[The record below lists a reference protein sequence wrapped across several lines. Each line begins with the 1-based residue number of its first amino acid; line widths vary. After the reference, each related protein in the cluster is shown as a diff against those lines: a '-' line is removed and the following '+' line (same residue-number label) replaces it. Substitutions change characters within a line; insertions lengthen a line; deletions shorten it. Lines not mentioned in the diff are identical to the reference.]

1 MEEEGRFPGREG
13 EPESEMMVVV
23 RALLAEQRRADLV
36 REEARKAEEERSVI
50 ELRRADI
57 AREDARREEE
67 ERREEARQQRE
78 AEAARR
84 QAERQAEAEQRQ
96 FNQQVALLKLQAE
109 MGEKASQTHR
119 ETQSNDRKRDRALF
133 SIPVY
138 KEGEDIECFL
148 STAERRLRA
157 AEVPQNE
164 WIPIIDTRLSGA
176 KAVVWQDITV
186 IAADYVDARDK
197 LLRACGYTPSLA
209 ADSFFGFR
217 VENSKGLSADQLYQR
232 GQQLLRRMVAPG
244 RVGDQE
250 EFAILRGWVGNVISR
265 KARAALG
272 AREVKDAAG
281 LISALQD
288 FLMLEGER
296 GEGQAVIFKK
306 GSSETPRER
315 SVGSITCYKC
325 GRAGHKAAD
334 CWGSKGGSGPKVGST
349 GTSGVTL
356 KVTCFTCGEEGH
368 KSPQCPRN
376 LKVEK
381 AGNKGAQPKPIK
393 RVWKNQTGGT
403 QLEGVV
409 NGHAAHVLLDSG
421 ADISVVPEDMVS
433 NEQLG
438 KGTVA
443 VRPFGATN
451 SMVLPLAE
459 VEFAIGDLKWS
470 EEVAVAPMLEGVNNE
485 VLCSLK
491 LQSERGLKLVLM
503 ANGVEQREVARV
515 TTRTQAKANEQEEL
529 EEKACVATE
538 EPTVKT
544 LVPSGRDES
553 NGPGEEV
560 ELEVS
565 EQKDLGIVIE
575 DDEQECLVIEESAS
589 EDEVE
594 EDDLY
599 QIGRGL
605 AGGVDLEIPPVKCGK
620 HGREQ
625 LVKETKTDPSLSE
638 WRELASKKEKGL
650 VWEKGLMF
658 QSVTTQVLESEL
670 VLVLPKGFR
679 SKVLRSAHDD
689 LGHIGARR
697 VKALLKARFSWP
709 RLGKD
714 VVNYCKS
721 CPSCQTCGRS
731 PARKVPLMERKVFSE
746 PFEVMGFDI
755 VGPMPKG
762 RGGYQYLLTAIC
774 MATRWPEAI
783 PLKSITA
790 KAVAMGMSEI
800 FCRMGIPLQLV
811 TDQGTQFVGKMMKIL
826 CNNLHIDKRKRHI
839 DKRKRPLTIRKGM
852 VFVSGCMVLWVPCS
866 PKQPRQ
872 GKTGW
877 GRCHS
882 HYLP

>member
-23 RALLAEQRRADLV
+23 RTLLAEQRRADLV
-36 REEARKAEEERSVI
+36 REEARKAEEERRVI

-84 QAERQAEAEQRQ
+84 QAELQAEAEQRQ

-119 ETQSNDRKRDRALF
+119 ETQSYDRKRDRALF

-164 WIPIIDTRLSGA
+164 WIPIIDTRLSGS
-176 KAVVWQDITV
+176 KAAVWQDITV

-244 RVGDQE
+244 IVGDQE
-250 EFAILRGWVGNVISR
+250 EFAILRGWIGNVISKR
-265 KARAALG
+265 ARAALG

-281 LISALQD
+281 LVRSALQD
-288 FLMLEGER
+288 FLMIEGDR
-296 GEGQAVIFKK
+296 GEGQAVTFKK
-306 GSSETPRER
+306 GNSEAPRER

-325 GRAGHKAAD
+325 GRVGHKAAD

-349 GTSGVTL
+349 GTSSVTV

-376 LKVEK
+376 LKGEK

-393 RVWKNQTGGT
+393 RVWENQTGGT

-409 NGHAAHVLLDSG
+409 NGHEAHVLLDSG

-433 NEQLG
+433 NEQLS

-443 VRPFGATN
+443 VRPFGATTP
-451 SMVLPLAE
+451 MVLPLAE
-459 VEFAIGDLKWS
+459 VEFVIGDLKWS

-515 TTRTQAKANEQEEL
+515 TTRAQAKTNKQEEL
-529 EEKACVATE
+529 EEKACVATD
-538 EPTVKT
+538 EPTVKA

-553 NGPGEEV
+553 NEPREEV

-565 EQKDLGIVIE
+565 EQEDLGIMIE

-605 AGGVDLEIPPVKCGK
+605 AGGGFGD
-620 HGREQ
+620 
-625 LVKETKTDPSLSE
+625 TPSQ
-638 WRELASKKEKGL
+638 
-650 VWEKGLMF
+650 VWE
-658 QSVTTQVLESEL
+658 T
-670 VLVLPKGFR
+670 
-679 SKVLRSAHDD
+679 
-689 LGHIGARR
+689 
-697 VKALLKARFSWP
+697 W
-709 RLGKD
+709 
-714 VVNYCKS
+714 
-721 CPSCQTCGRS
+721 
-731 PARKVPLMERKVFSE
+731 
-746 PFEVMGFDI
+746 
-755 VGPMPKG
+755 
-762 RGGYQYLLTAIC
+762 
-774 MATRWPEAI
+774 
-783 PLKSITA
+783 
-790 KAVAMGMSEI
+790 
-800 FCRMGIPLQLV
+800 
-811 TDQGTQFVGKMMKIL
+811 
-826 CNNLHIDKRKRHI
+826 
-839 DKRKRPLTIRKGM
+839 
-852 VFVSGCMVLWVPCS
+852 
-866 PKQPRQ
+866 
-872 GKTGW
+872 
-877 GRCHS
+877 
-882 HYLP
+882 